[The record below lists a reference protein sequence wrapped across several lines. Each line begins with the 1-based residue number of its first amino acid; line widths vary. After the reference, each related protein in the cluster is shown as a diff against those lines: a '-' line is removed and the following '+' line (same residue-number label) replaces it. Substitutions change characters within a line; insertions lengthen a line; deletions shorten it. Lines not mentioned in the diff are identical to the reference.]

1 MCAVLGTETRAGD
14 FDVADVIF
22 PGLPPPNAGPS
33 TSSTA
38 KVKTEAGVSSRGSGS
53 AEPGSWV
60 ALVSGL
66 EVGDGTGDDETGQ
79 DWTVNALRG
88 EMLAEWL
95 RGEIGDEE
103 VSGA

>member
-22 PGLPPPNAGPS
+22 PGLPPPTAGPS
-33 TSSTA
+33 TSSA
-38 KVKTEAGVSSRGSGS
+38 GKVKTEAGSSSTEG
-53 AEPGSWV
+53 AETGDWV

-66 EVGDGTGDDETGQ
+66 EVGDGTGQEEIGE
-79 DWTVNALRG
+79 DWTTNALRG

-103 VSGA
+103 VSGP